1 VYDNFAYKH
10 STIGSMDDLNAATVQ
25 DVAEFFKTY
34 YAPNNAV
41 LALVGDFKTD
51 EALAKVKKYFEG
63 IPSQPA
69 PPEPDMTEPAQQ
81 GERRKTIDDAFAQ
94 TPRLDIVY
102 KIPPGNTPDWYA
114 MNLLGNVLTGGQ
126 SSRLYQKL
134 VKEKEVAVSVFGGAQ
149 ERRGPSLFSVIVIV
163 RPGKELSE
171 VESLVYE
178 EFEKLQNEPVADW
191 EIEKVLSTIRRQRAQ
206 QLQSTLF
213 RSILLSQYAVY
224 YNNAGLINTLE
235 EQFAKV
241 KKDDLQRVARNYLKE
256 TNRSVITTIPK
267 PKAPP
272 QLQPT
277 K

>member
-1 VYDNFAYKH
+1 
-10 STIGSMDDLNAATVQ
+10 
-25 DVAEFFKTY
+25 
-34 YAPNNAV
+34 
-41 LALVGDFKTD
+41 
-51 EALAKVKKYFEG
+51 
-63 IPSQPA
+63 
-69 PPEPDMTEPAQQ
+69 
-81 GERRKTIDDAFAQ
+81 
-94 TPRLDIVY
+94 
-102 KIPPGNTPDWYA
+102 
-114 MNLLGNVLTGGQ
+114 
-126 SSRLYQKL
+126 